1 MNDVVFTWTCSEDD
15 IFDPT
20 DAPGWHHHEFV
31 FLDPETGGGAD
42 GYDDI
47 RFDITKLSNGMFIV
61 TNMETGEFCSSSPHY
76 GLALEEAR
84 IRAVQHWHKGKPPKK
99 IPEGFADAFGMD
111 HESIEIEPIV
121 IKRKQLCQCSCCKA
135 ERAPVIK

>member
-15 IFDPT
+15 IDFDPT
-20 DAPGWHHHEFV
+20 NAPSWHHHEFV

-61 TNMETGEFCSSSPHY
+61 TNMETGEFCSSSPYY

-84 IRAVQHWHKGKPPKK
+84 IRAVQRWHKGKPEPKLAPQPT
-99 IPEGFADAFGMD
+99 I
-111 HESIEIEPIV
+111 I
-121 IKRKQLCQCSCCKA
+121 RKTQLCCCSVCKA